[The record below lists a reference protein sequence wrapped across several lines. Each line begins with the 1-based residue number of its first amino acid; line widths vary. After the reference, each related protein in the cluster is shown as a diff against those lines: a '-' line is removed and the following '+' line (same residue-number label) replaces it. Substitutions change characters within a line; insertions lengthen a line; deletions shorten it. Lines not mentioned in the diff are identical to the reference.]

1 LINKITLNYTLTVH
15 KKGLHSSFHLDYL
28 LLRLDHT
35 LNMLVFSK
43 LDIDCSIYNAYET
56 IKIVPSPG
64 GSAKTKQSVNIER
77 NKIH

>member
-56 IKIVPSPG
+56 IKIVPSSG

>member
-1 LINKITLNYTLTVH
+1 MINKITLNYILTIY

-28 LLRLDHT
+28 LLKLDHT

-43 LDIDCSIYNAYET
+43 LDIDYSIYNAYET

-64 GSAKTKQSVNIER
+64 GWAKIKQSNNIGR